1 MGESYI
7 ENIQIESEVNIMT
20 NFVVEF
26 PLKIENIHNSTESAD
41 TTLSENDSASNN
53 FCDLMDVTDLM
64 DDIEMEDKC

>member
-1 MGESYI
+1 MA
-7 ENIQIESEVNIMT
+7 